1 VLRARSAR
9 ELHAVWTA
17 LGAPAASEEAR
28 VAALAAARGA
38 AQGSCAAPAHELLA
52 LAARE
57 ADLLSRHGLDYKC
70 MVGICLELHAVRI
83 CETACVC
90 QAGACGLSLSAR
102 TRFSLTISAPA
113 GAPCSTQ
120 QNRLLF

>member
-1 VLRARSAR
+1 MRNVRRGSRHGPLLRWQRKPGSPEPVLRPRSAR

-28 VAALAAARGA
+28 MAALAAARAA

-57 ADLLSRHGLDYKC
+57 ADLLSRRDLD
-70 MVGICLELHAVRI
+70 
-83 CETACVC
+83 
-90 QAGACGLSLSAR
+90 
-102 TRFSLTISAPA
+102 
-113 GAPCSTQ
+113 
-120 QNRLLF
+120 

>member
-1 VLRARSAR
+1 MLRARSAR

-57 ADLLSRHGLDYKC
+57 ADLLSRRGLDYKSC
-70 MVGICLELHAVRI
+70 MVGICLDLHAVRV

-90 QAGACGLSLSAR
+90 
-102 TRFSLTISAPA
+102 
-113 GAPCSTQ
+113 
-120 QNRLLF
+120 